1 MTKNFRSLYN
11 SVLKEMNQVPAQ
23 PVQPNAQ
30 QNNQQPQKVQIDP
43 KQLADS
49 ITKIEDPELLAAIQK
64 LLATKPTTPA
74 APAAQPQAAQTPAPN
89 ATQQP
94 KTA

>member
-74 APAAQPQAAQTPAPN
+74 AQPQAAQTPAPN
-89 ATQQP
+89 AAQQP

>member
-49 ITKIEDPELLAAIQK
+49 ITKIQDPELLAAIQK
-64 LLATKPTTPA
+64 LLAAKPTPTPTANTPA
-74 APAAQPQAAQTPAPN
+74 SQPQAPN

-94 KTA
+94 KTT